1 MPIFLRPLKTLGNR
15 EYALE
20 KAANPNE
27 PIKSA
32 EVDGDLDTIYNG
44 VNGNLDTT
52 NLAAAAAIVGTQL
65 SGGANILGSQLS
77 ATAGIVGTQLAAGAN
92 ILPSQTTVGS
102 LTSRTATVNIATI
115 SVSNTTL
122 TTVATLPALTA
133 HGSNILLGGMVAA
146 VATLQASSSAILD
159 WFIVRNGSTI
169 ADFKQGMSN
178 TDLTQAITVAIPS
191 PTYLDVAVA
200 AGATTYLL
208 KMQWSA
214 ISGGVTW
221 ATNVSAQGQ
230 FFAMELF

>member
-1 MPIFLRPLKTLGNR
+1 MPIFLRPVKTLGNR

-44 VNGNLDTT
+44 VNGNLDTM
-52 NLAAAAAIVGTQL
+52 NLAAAAGIVGTQL
-65 SGGANILGSQLS
+65 SGGANILGTQLS
-77 ATAGIVGTQLAAGAN
+77 AAAGIVGTQLAASAN

-102 LTSRTATVNIATI
+102 LASRTATVAIATI
-115 SVSNTTL
+115 SVSNTSL
-122 TTVATLPALTA
+122 TTGATL
-133 HGSNILLGGMVAA
+133 
-146 VATLQASSSAILD
+146 
-159 WFIVRNGSTI
+159 

-221 ATNVSAQGQ
+221 A
-230 FFAMELF
+230 